1 MINSDIAKLINK
13 NAISYE
19 ECPISS
25 KDIFTICCELT
36 LKNINSNIA
45 KSIVNELWSG
55 EKKLESLLKEKTQ
68 KLIKD
73 DSAIIELL
81 NEIIKAHPDECSQY
95 KGGKEK
101 ALNFLVGKVMQ
112 KSKGSINPADAQ
124 KKLKNLLN
132 S

>member
-1 MINSDIAKLINK
+1 M
-13 NAISYE
+13 
-19 ECPISS
+19 
-25 KDIFTICCELT
+25 
-36 LKNINSNIA
+36 
-45 KSIVNELWSG
+45 VWR
-55 EKKLESLLKEKTQ
+55 KKTRVLAKEKTQ

-81 NEIIKAHPDECSQY
+81 NEIIKTHPDECSQY

-132 S
+132 N